1 MIKVLVA
8 NEDIKQNRDCLQF
21 LANDKNLNVAGATN
35 GTSAL
40 QKYLEIKPNV
50 FILDSYFTDICYTDI
65 LDRICITL
73 DEKRKCNTILTVN
86 NNMEQL
92 LLQDVEKVYKILKKP
107 LNLCNLYNTINTM
120 VKEAQIIELKEVEV
134 ASLLL
139 KLNFHIGSEGS
150 RYLISAIIYCYY
162 FPNALYSLK
171 RVICNTCK
179 TIFCTSRNN
188 KRSNK
193 MCLKPSK
200 SFWNLQY

>member
-21 LANDKNLNVAGATN
+21 LANDKSFSIASAAN

-73 DEKRKCNTILTVN
+73 DEKKKCNTIVTVN
-86 NNMEQL
+86 NNREQL

-120 VKEAQIIELKEVEV
+120 VKESQIIELKEVEV

-139 KLNFHIGSEGS
+139 KLNFHVGSEGS
-150 RYLISAIIYCYY
+150 RYLISAITYCYY

-171 RVICNTCK
+171 RIICYTCE
-179 TIFCTSRNN
+179 TVFCTTRNN
-188 KRSNK
+188 KRSDK
-193 MCLKPSK
+193 MCFNSNK
-200 SFWNLQY
+200 SFWNL